1 MPDGSPS
8 SPRAPAQPFGITPK
22 HVTGRALSRWRT
34 VISVVVLAAVMLLA
48 FSGLLGGASSS
59 RIEAQGNGV
68 SGTLEYDPIVR
79 SGNWFET
86 FVTVRAA
93 SDVKDL
99 TVAIDHDLWRR
110 MSIDTM
116 VPDAESAEAL
126 GGAYAYHFG
135 PVKAGETFR
144 LKLDGQIQPGLWRR
158 QSGSCN
164 VLDVERELMAFP
176 VTLTVL
182 P

>member
-1 MPDGSPS
+1 MPDGTSS
-8 SPRAPAQPFGITPK
+8 SPRAPAPPFGITPK
-22 HVTGRALSRWRT
+22 HIAGRALSRWRT
-34 VISVVVLAAVMLLA
+34 VISVVVLTGVMLLA

-59 RIEAQGNGV
+59 RIEARGEGL
-68 SGTLEYDPIVR
+68 SGALEYDPVVR

-93 SDVKDL
+93 SDVQDL
-99 TVAIDHDLWRR
+99 TIVVDHDLWRQ

-116 VPDAESAEAL
+116 APDAESAEAL
-126 GGAYAYHFG
+126 GGTYAYHFG

-158 QSGSCN
+158 QNGTIHIR
-164 VLDVERELMAFP
+164 DGERERMAFP

>member
-1 MPDGSPS
+1 MPDGTSS
-8 SPRAPAQPFGITPK
+8 SPRALALPFGITPK
-22 HVTGRALSRWRT
+22 HIAGRALSRWRT

-59 RIEAQGNGV
+59 RIEAKGNGL

-86 FVTVRAA
+86 SVTVRAA
-93 SDVKDL
+93 SDVQDL
-99 TVAIDHDLWRR
+99 TIAIDQGLWRQ

-116 VPDAESAEAL
+116 VPDAESAEAR
-126 GGAYAYHFG
+126 GGTYAYHFG
-135 PVKAGETFR
+135 PVKAGETFQ
-144 LKLDGQIQPGLWRR
+144 LKLDGQIQPGLWCR
-158 QSGSCN
+158 QGGAIHIR
-164 VLDVERELMAFP
+164 DGERERIAFP